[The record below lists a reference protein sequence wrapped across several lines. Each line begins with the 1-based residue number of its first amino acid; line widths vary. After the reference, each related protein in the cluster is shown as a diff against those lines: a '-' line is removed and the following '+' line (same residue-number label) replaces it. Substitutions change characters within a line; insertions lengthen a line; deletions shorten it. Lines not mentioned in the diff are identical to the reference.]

1 LVPQEAV
8 KTVRKPMARATFG
21 PWVAEVV
28 NQRYG
33 ELATRSADLVPGD
46 RLRHIGALVAEQ
58 ARLVD
63 RECLNLNPATNVMN
77 PYAGQLLAAGIGS
90 RPSLGLPGDKYET
103 GLGPAEE
110 LEVIASEL
118 ARRVFR
124 CAFAETRLLSGA
136 MANLAVYMAT
146 ARPGDVIFSLP
157 PSAGGHATHQPFAAP
172 GLYGLDVRP
181 IPLLTDDATATWR
194 IDLGA
199 LEAEVRS
206 SRPRLLILGGSLA
219 LAPYPIREVAAIAH
233 QVGARLLFDAAHLSL
248 LIAGE
253 VFQQPLLEGADMIT
267 SSTYKALAGPPGGL
281 ILTNDDELAARL
293 DPIVYPGLTANND
306 LGRVAALAVALN
318 DLLVYGHEYAARCV
332 ETAEALASALAARG
346 FAVAGH
352 APAYTMTHHVVLDA
366 RAWGG
371 GTHAARLLE
380 PANLLATGIGLPL
393 GEVSGDQNGL
403 RLGTQEVVRWGMGPS
418 EMPQIAHFLA
428 RILLGEERGATLRA
442 EVVALRAAYQTLR
455 YTLSGLDVQDSI

>member
-1 LVPQEAV
+1 MPQEAAE
-8 KTVRKPMARATFG
+8 TVRKPMARATFG
-21 PWVAEVV
+21 PWAAERV
-28 NQRYG
+28 NQRYA
-33 ELATRSADLVPGD
+33 ELATRSAGLAPGD
-46 RLRHIGALVAEQ
+46 RLRHIGGLVAEQ

-63 RECLNLNPATNVMN
+63 HECLNLNPATNIMN
-77 PYAGQLLAAGIGS
+77 PYAGQLVAAGIGS

-110 LEVIASEL
+110 LEVLASEL
-118 ARRVFR
+118 ARHVFH

-146 ARPGDVIFSLP
+146 ARPADVIFSLP

-181 IPLLTDDATATWR
+181 IPLLADDATATWR
-194 IDLGA
+194 IDLDA
-199 LEAEVRS
+199 LEAEVRAT
-206 SRPRLLILGGSLA
+206 RPRLLVLGGSLA
-219 LAPYPIREVAAIAH
+219 LVPYPISEVATIAH

-253 VFQQPLLEGADMIT
+253 VFQQPLLEGVDVIT
-267 SSTYKALAGPPGGL
+267 SSTYKALGGPPGGL

-293 DPIVYPGLTANND
+293 DAIIYPGLTANND
-306 LGRVAALAVALN
+306 LGRIAALAVALN
-318 DLLVYGHEYAARCV
+318 DLVVYGREYAARCV
-332 ETAEALASALAARG
+332 ETAQALAGALAANG

-352 APAYTMTHHVVLDA
+352 ATAYTMTHHIALDA
-366 RAWGG
+366 RAWSG

-393 GEVSGDQNGL
+393 GEVPGDQNGL
-403 RLGTQEVVRWGMGPS
+403 RLGTQEVVRWGMGPG
-418 EMPQIAHFLA
+418 EMPQIAQFLA
-428 RILLGEERGATLRA
+428 RILLGAERAATLRA
-442 EVVALRAAYQTLR
+442 DVVAFRAGYQSLH
-455 YTLSGLDVQDSI
+455 YMLSPEE